1 VSLREVAAGLDDAT
15 TWFFERARFDFPC
28 TLTIRLA
35 EGRPG
40 ARREVVIGDG
50 VKADLMPVRPETGA
64 RVIELVFD
72 EVWRHDASRE
82 GRERHPE
89 GERIHYATFLTE
101 QPSRAFDHLWADP
114 QMAFDRDEFGLRRW
128 FVWSEDA
135 VFYVI
140 HRGEPQLRVLD
151 EPPDSSLQRG
161 DTFYR

>member
-1 VSLREVAAGLDDAT
+1 MSLRDIAASLDDAR
-15 TWFFERARFDFPC
+15 TWFFEQARFDFPC

-40 ARREVVIGDG
+40 TRRDVNIGDG
-50 VKADLMPVRPETGA
+50 VAADLLPVRPGTGA

-89 GERIHYATFLTE
+89 GERIYYAAFLTE

-140 HRGEPQLRVLD
+140 HRGEPQLVVLD
-151 EPPDSSLQRG
+151 EAPDLSLERG
-161 DTFYR
+161 NTFYR